1 MDRSGGD
8 PEDIQVP
15 CMASLEGLKWTSIL
29 VLFGRASCVSFGTS
43 TRCPLNVPLGRPQV
57 RYGRSIDVQWTSTC
71 PLGPNFLM
79 SKKHLIKFDILD
91 FFIRQKQPPEVSMWK
106 GVLSNITKFTEK
118 HLCQRIFFNKKS
130 LY

>member
-1 MDRSGGD
+1 MK
-8 PEDIQVP
+8 I
-15 CMASLEGLKWTSIL
+15 SLH
-29 VLFGRASCVSFGTS
+29 
-43 TRCPLNVPLGRPQV
+43 Q
-57 RYGRSIDVQWTSTC
+57 
-71 PLGPNFLM
+71 PNFLM